1 MRRGTDTAARATR
14 TRLLR
19 LGVGIALACAGCA
32 HFPVNP
38 PLERWEPHAANS
50 VASERHGELL
60 LIVAFSGGGTRAAAF
75 GYGVLEELRDTLV
88 EIGGERVR
96 LVDEIDVVSAVSGG
110 SFVAAYYGLHG
121 DATFEEFGP
130 RFLRRNVGMD
140 LVLRLLNPIN
150 WVRMASPRFSRS
162 DLAAEYY
169 DAQIFD
175 GATFAEMQKTF
186 VVINASDMVRGSRF
200 SFRQGEFDYL
210 CSDLAK
216 FPVARAVAAS
226 AALPGPFT
234 PIVLMNHAG
243 SCGFEEPAWIGETL
257 AAREPS
263 RRRLRQ
269 AQVLRS
275 YLERRSPYVPL
286 LDGGIVDNLGLRF
299 TFERA
304 IEEGGLAELLAASGR
319 EQTREIVLIVV
330 NAETEGDIRERQGWI
345 GAGITSLVGII
356 SGIQIRSFN
365 FETIELVS
373 TSFRS
378 WARAL
383 GRERGTP
390 IGFHLV
396 DLRFGD
402 VRDPE
407 ERRFLGNLPTSLT
420 LDDASIDR
428 VRAAARELLKS
439 SPAFAEVVR
448 ALQALPAREPPTP
461 RAVGPPTAEAAPATG
476 PLDDRHPAA
485 PR

>member
-1 MRRGTDTAARATR
+1 MIRRGIDTTVESARS
-14 TRLLR
+14 RLLR
-19 LGVGIALACAGCA
+19 LGVGLALACAGCA
-32 HFPVNP
+32 HFPVNA
-38 PLERWEPHAANS
+38 PLEQWKPHGPTAIPAND
-50 VASERHGELL
+50 RHGELL

-88 EIGGERVR
+88 EIGDERVR

-110 SFVAAYYGLHG
+110 SFVAAYYGLRG
-121 DATFEEFGP
+121 DDTFRDFEP
-130 RFLRRNVGMD
+130 RFLRRNVGLD
-140 LVLRLLNPIN
+140 LVFRMLNPVN

-162 DLAAEYY
+162 DVAAEYY
-169 DAQIFD
+169 DAQLFD
-175 GATFAEMQKTF
+175 GATYADMQKTV

-210 CSDLAK
+210 CSDLSK

-243 SCGFEEPAWIGETL
+243 TCGFEEPAWIAETL

-269 AQVLRS
+269 AQILHS

-299 TFERA
+299 TFERV

-319 EQTREIVLIVV
+319 EKTREIVLIVV

-345 GAGITSLVGII
+345 GAGLTSLLGII

-373 TSFRS
+373 TSFRE

-383 GRERGTP
+383 STERDAP

-407 ERRFLGNLPTSLT
+407 ERRFLVNLPTSFA
-420 LDDASIDR
+420 LDDASIGR
-428 VRAAARELLKS
+428 VRAAARELLES
-439 SPAFAEVVR
+439 SPAFAEVV
-448 ALQALPAREPPTP
+448 QALERLPVRSP
-461 RAVGPPTAEAAPATG
+461 RSDAQPSAAPAPRSG

>member
-1 MRRGTDTAARATR
+1 MRSEIDTIRIARR
-14 TRLLR
+14 VSLR
-19 LGVGIALACAGCA
+19 FAVALALACAGCA

-38 PLERWEPHAANS
+38 PLEKWERRPSAIPL
-50 VASERHGELL
+50 ASERHGELL
-60 LIVAFSGGGTRAAAF
+60 LMIAFSGGGTRAAAF
-75 GYGVLEELRDTLV
+75 GYGVLEELRDTV
-88 EIGGERVR
+88 VDIGGDRVR

-110 SFVAAYYGLHG
+110 SFVAAYYGLRG
-121 DATFEEFGP
+121 DATFEEFEP
-130 RFLRRNVGMD
+130 RFLRRNVSLD
-140 LVLRLLNPIN
+140 LVLRLLNPVN
-150 WVRMASPRFSRS
+150 WVRLAAPRFGRS
-162 DLAAEYY
+162 DLAAEHY
-169 DAQIFD
+169 DSRIFD
-175 GATFAEMQKTF
+175 GATFADLQHAY

-210 CSDLAK
+210 CSDLAQ

-234 PIVLMNHAG
+234 PIVLVNHAG
-243 SCGFEEPAWIGETL
+243 SCGFEEPAWVAETIS
-257 AAREPS
+257 AREPS

-269 AQVLRS
+269 AQIVRS
-275 YLERRSPYVPL
+275 YLERRSPYVHL

-299 TFERA
+299 TFERV
-304 IEEGGLAELLAASGR
+304 IEEGGLAEMLAASGR

-345 GAGITSLVGII
+345 GAGITSLLGII

-373 TSFRS
+373 TSFRD
-378 WARAL
+378 WARAFST
-383 GRERGTP
+383 GRDTP
-390 IGFHLV
+390 IDFHLV

-407 ERRFLGNLPTSLT
+407 ERRFLGSLPTSLA

-428 VRAAARELLKS
+428 VRAAAREILQS
-439 SPAFAEVVR
+439 SPAFARVR
-448 ALQALPAREPPTP
+448 EALASLPARGP
-461 RAVGPPTAEAAPATG
+461 RAGASPSGPSTLPDG
-476 PLDDRHPAA
+476 PLDDRRPSA